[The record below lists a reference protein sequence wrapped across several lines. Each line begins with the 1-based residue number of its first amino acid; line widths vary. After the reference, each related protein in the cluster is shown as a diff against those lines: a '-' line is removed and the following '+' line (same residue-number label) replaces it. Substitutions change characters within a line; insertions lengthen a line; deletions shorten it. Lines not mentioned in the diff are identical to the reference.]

1 MASLSLLVALLVLP
15 WLLAARRRGS
25 SPAAVTPAWAPP
37 APWQPVRPWADPDDW
52 WRESSDLPSRA
63 PRRPADR
70 AASSLEV

>member
-1 MASLSLLVALLVLP
+1 VASLSLLVALLALP
-15 WLLAARRRGS
+15 WVLAARRHGS
-25 SPAAVTPAWAPP
+25 PPVAARAWTPP
-37 APWQPVRPWADPDDW
+37 APRQPVQPWCDPDDW